1 MRVLHLHYYG
11 YSGGAGGTV
20 TFRRLHLGLR
30 QAGIDSRILCAR
42 KTTNSPHIKQFRP
55 SRFMRVLDARLD
67 KFAGAL
73 GLRGLAGM
81 GSFGIGRHPEFTRA
95 DVVHIHRMFEF
106 ISYLALPT
114 LTRRKPVV
122 LTVHDTWAFTGHC
135 YVTLDCERW
144 KTGCGR
150 CPHLDIEP
158 VVRRDN
164 TRLEWSLKNWAYSRS
179 KLVTIA
185 PSRDVAERVKQG
197 ILGQFP
203 VYHIPNGIDTER
215 YQPVDRVQ
223 CRSVL
228 GIPQDK
234 KVVLFAAQSAG
245 NYVKGGDLLVRAL
258 QSLPSLVKANVVLL
272 IFGKNGDSLGRQIDI
287 PFIDLGFL
295 SNERLKIMAF
305 SCADVFLFP
314 TRGEAFGNVS
324 LESMACGTPVVSFRV
339 GGVPDQV
346 LHGATGY
353 LAEPED
359 VKGFRHGILELLDDD
374 ALRQR
379 MRENCRKVAV
389 EKFDI
394 RSVAK
399 RHIELY
405 EQLRTRSS
413 R

>member
-1 MRVLHLHYYG
+1 
-11 YSGGAGGTV
+11 
-20 TFRRLHLGLR
+20 
-30 QAGIDSRILCAR
+30 
-42 KTTNSPHIKQFRP
+42 
-55 SRFMRVLDARLD
+55 
-67 KFAGAL
+67 
-73 GLRGLAGM
+73 
-81 GSFGIGRHPEFTRA
+81 
-95 DVVHIHRMFEF
+95 
-106 ISYLALPT
+106 
-114 LTRRKPVV
+114 
-122 LTVHDTWAFTGHC
+122 
-135 YVTLDCERW
+135 
-144 KTGCGR
+144 
-150 CPHLDIEP
+150 
-158 VVRRDN
+158 
-164 TRLEWSLKNWAYSRS
+164 
-179 KLVTIA
+179 
-185 PSRDVAERVKQG
+185 
-197 ILGQFP
+197 
-203 VYHIPNGIDTER
+203 
-215 YQPVDRVQ
+215 
-223 CRSVL
+223 
-228 GIPQDK
+228 
-234 KVVLFAAQSAG
+234 
-245 NYVKGGDLLVRAL
+245 
-258 QSLPSLVKANVVLL
+258 
-272 IFGKNGDSLGRQIDI
+272 LGRQIDI